1 MSLEQDAAD
10 MADALTGQGSPHVF
24 RDGSVVA
31 TVEGF
36 NVSGSTF
43 QVVSATATYFDRLV
57 PLDCPLNWTGFSHD
71 GDPLGVAHRL
81 IANLVRSLAEA

>member
-1 MSLEQDAAD
+1 MSAEQDAAE
-10 MADALTGQGSPHVF
+10 MSAALTAQGSPHTF

-36 NVSGSTF
+36 NVDGATF
-43 QVVSATATYFDRLV
+43 QVVSATATYLDRPI

-71 GDPLGVAHRL
+71 NDPLGAAHRL